1 MRFVG
6 LTAGLVKPNTLT
18 WNGSSRNA
26 PDTPAGAVSA
36 DTKKATS
43 RGISGLTSTPGPEK
57 YIQGSRLYRNLPYSV
72 SMHPIAERNCLINR
86 SRSYF
91 GVPRA
96 SIRGK
101 QAPFCPLAPAV
112 HHAREALQLFIRQ
125 FQKGDSR
132 KPTYRILQPY
142 ALGPGRSHP
151 QTRI

>member
-72 SMHPIAERNCLINR
+72 SMHPVAERNCLINR

-96 SIRGK
+96 SIRG
-101 QAPFCPLAPAV
+101 QTSPILPPRASRTPRSGSPPAIYQTV
-112 HHAREALQLFIRQ
+112 SEGKFSETGRTKKVGKGNYRAL
-125 FQKGDSR
+125 
-132 KPTYRILQPY
+132 
-142 ALGPGRSHP
+142 
-151 QTRI
+151 

>member
-57 YIQGSRLYRNLPYSV
+57 YIQGSGLYRNLPYASLCIRLPRRGV
-72 SMHPIAERNCLINR
+72 LGNTVAQ
-86 SRSYF
+86 SRA
-91 GVPRA
+91 GAVRPRPVLVGRRFYLPA
-96 SIRGK
+96 AAHCWKSS
-101 QAPFCPLAPAV
+101 PNLAIGA
-112 HHAREALQLFIRQ
+112 A
-125 FQKGDSR
+125 
-132 KPTYRILQPY
+132 
-142 ALGPGRSHP
+142 
-151 QTRI
+151 